1 MFARAMFFLCCISAQ
16 LVFGQKNYYECDR
29 SDIEEFVL
37 DFGINSEKLT
47 AFGYYAE
54 VRIEQNNFER
64 GEPVQ
69 QSITDAIFFEDR
81 KSKSKRTDVMKVHG
95 NTPRLEDQWS
105 VVTTLKGK
113 RYASY
118 GPTDYL
124 EDTVL
129 PPSAELPISS
139 DPCMAAISEPQ
150 LVRLRKAGDR
160 DYWSDLLVMDKLLW
174 CESNGRLT
182 RGEWTLGTGEFQS
195 YVQVYFDKD
204 SGGMPVLTRFILP
217 KDYDKRFQRLG
228 RRYCCDITT
237 TWTKRGDCYVPAR
250 VQSMIENYT
259 TAGSFRSTLEVTTEY
274 FWKSKL
280 CTNKGIDPS
289 VFTPKKIPSET
300 LFESFDLVGK

>member
-37 DFGINSEKLT
+37 DFGINSEELT

-129 PPSAELPISS
+129 PPK
-139 DPCMAAISEPQ
+139 
-150 LVRLRKAGDR
+150 RRTT
-160 DYWSDLLVMDKLLW
+160 DLK
-174 CESNGRLT
+174 
-182 RGEWTLGTGEFQS
+182 
-195 YVQVYFDKD
+195 
-204 SGGMPVLTRFILP
+204 
-217 KDYDKRFQRLG
+217 
-228 RRYCCDITT
+228 
-237 TWTKRGDCYVPAR
+237 
-250 VQSMIENYT
+250 
-259 TAGSFRSTLEVTTEY
+259 
-274 FWKSKL
+274 
-280 CTNKGIDPS
+280 
-289 VFTPKKIPSET
+289 
-300 LFESFDLVGK
+300 